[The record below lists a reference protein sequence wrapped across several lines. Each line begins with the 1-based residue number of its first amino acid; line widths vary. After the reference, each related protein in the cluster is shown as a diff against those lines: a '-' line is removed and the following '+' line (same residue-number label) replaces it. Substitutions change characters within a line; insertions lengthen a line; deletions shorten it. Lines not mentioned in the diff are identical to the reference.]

1 MDDIQASADFRR
13 VIGRMLAGLHDR
25 VLACMDSIL
34 ISSEANARLREIFS
48 EFGYPRRIV
57 SDRGLAFI
65 SKLFKDFVA
74 DRGVRHVLNAIA
86 TPRANGQVER
96 ANRTIVQALA
106 TSAESEGRWDEA
118 VYDVVWGLNNAV
130 NAVRTSL
137 PIS

>member
-1 MDDIQASADFRR
+1 MD
-13 VIGRMLAGLHDR
+13 G
-25 VLACMDSIL
+25 IL
-34 ISSEANARLREIFS
+34 IPSEAIARLREISS

-74 DRGVRHVLNAIA
+74 DRGVRHVLDAID